1 MTAELLILTLG
12 GTIASTATPTGA
24 RPTRSGAA
32 LIEDV
37 PDLEAVGSPTVVEV
51 ARKPSTELTFEDLE
65 RVREEIVEAT
75 AADPEARI
83 VVVQGTDT
91 MEETA
96 FYLDLVI
103 DHRALGRPIVLTG
116 AQRRPDELGND
127 GPRNLLDA
135 ATFAT
140 DERLAGHGGVY
151 VAFDETL
158 HAAADVRKTHASRL
172 NAFTSPNVGPI
183 AEQTRGGVRLRGEP
197 GSRTGSLP
205 PTPVSTAVEVVDA
218 GLGADGSSVRRAV
231 DAGIDGLVLEAT
243 GLGNAPKALGDALGE
258 AIEGGTVVAVA
269 SRCPAGEVEPV
280 YGAGGGGRRL
290 VEDGALFAGSLS
302 AHKARIAL
310 LLATSAGADPEER
323 SALARRGLATGRPS
337 AAGDPP

>member
-1 MTAELLILTLG
+1 MTAELRILTLG

-24 RPTRSGAA
+24 RPTRSGAE

-37 PDLEAVGSPTVVEV
+37 PDLEAVGTPTVIEV

-65 RVREEIVEAT
+65 RVREEIV
-75 AADPEARI
+75 AAIAAEPEAGI

-96 FYLDLVI
+96 FYLDLVL
-103 DHRALGRPIVLTG
+103 DHRALGRPVVLTG
-116 AQRRPDELGND
+116 AQRRPDEVGDD

-158 HAAADVRKTHASRL
+158 YSAADVRKTHASRL
-172 NAFTSPNVGPI
+172 HAFTSPNIGPI
-183 AEQTRGGVRLRGEP
+183 AEQTRAGVRLRGEP

-205 PTPVSTAVEVVDA
+205 TTPVTTAVEVISA
-218 GLGADGSSVRRAV
+218 GIGADGSAVRRAV
-231 DAGIDGLVLEAT
+231 EAGIDGLVLEAT
-243 GLGNAPKALGDALGE
+243 GLGNAPKALGDALGDAVE
-258 AIEGGTVVAVA
+258 RGTVVAVV
-269 SRCPAGEVEPV
+269 SRCPAGEVAPV

-290 VEDGALFAGSLS
+290 VEDGALFAGYLS
-302 AHKARIAL
+302 AHKVRIAL
-310 LLATSAGADPEER
+310 LLATSATADPDER
-323 SALARRGLATGRPS
+323 LALAERGLAIRRP
-337 AAGDPP
+337 AAGGRQ